1 MTSDEKVLPVKL
13 SSCLYEV
20 PKHGKMNVPLRI
32 YASEKLMKKM
42 LEDNCIQQGINVAT
56 HLPGIQKYS
65 IMMPD
70 AHQGY
75 GFSIGGVAA
84 MDYETGCISPGGI
97 GFDIN
102 CGVRLLTSNLTKEQV
117 EPKIKELLERLFKNV
132 PSGVGSE
139 SFLHLTN
146 EELDEVLIKG
156 ATWALEKG
164 HGLPED
170 VELCEEKGCM
180 AGADATKVSTKAKA
194 RGRKQL
200 GTLGA
205 GNHFLEVQVVDKIY
219 DPKAAERFG
228 IKKEGQITLMIHC
241 GSRGFGHQNCTD
253 YLRKMEDAYPE
264 IVKALPE
271 KDLIYAP
278 ISSPLAQDYLKSMT
292 ASANYAWCNR
302 HIIASQTRKS
312 VQQIFPD
319 AQLNAVYDIAHNI
332 AKVEEHT
339 IDGVKKKVIVHRK
352 GATRAFGPNRIEVP
366 EKYRDLGQPVLLPG
380 SMGTASYVLI
390 GTGTSMDETFGST
403 AHGAG
408 REMSR
413 AQANRTWRG
422 EDLKKELEAKNIHIK
437 AASWKGISEEAPG
450 AYKDVDEV
458 VRVSDEAGIGKIVV
472 RLVPLG
478 VVKG

>member
-1 MTSDEKVLPVKL
+1 MTSDEKAVPVKL

-20 PKHGKMNVPLRI
+20 PKTGKMNVPLRI

-42 LEDNCIQQGINVAT
+42 LEDNCIQQGMNVAT
-56 HLPGIQKYS
+56 YLPGIQKYS

-102 CGVRLLTSNLTKEQV
+102 CGVRLLASNLKKADV
-117 EPKIKELLERLFKNV
+117 EPKITELLERLFKNV

-139 SFLHLTN
+139 SFLRLTD
-146 EELDEVLIKG
+146 EELDAVLSQG
-156 ATWALEKG
+156 AKWALDKG
-164 HGLPED
+164 HGLPSD
-170 VELCEEKGCM
+170 IELCEEQGCILE
-180 AGADATKVSTKAKA
+180 ADAKKVSTKAKA

-219 DPKAAERFG
+219 DQKTAERFG
-228 IKKEGQITLMIHC
+228 IKEEGQITLMIHC
-241 GSRGFGHQNCTD
+241 GSRGLGHQNCTD
-253 YLRKMEDAYPE
+253 YLRKMEDQYPDV
-264 IVKALPE
+264 IKTLPE

-278 ISSPLAQDYLKSMT
+278 ISSAVAQDYLKAMA

-302 HIIASQTRKS
+302 QVIASQARKS
-312 VQQIFPD
+312 LQQVFPD
-319 AQLNAVYDIAHNI
+319 AELNPVYDIAHNI

-352 GATRAFGPNRIEVP
+352 GATRAFGPGRVEVP

-390 GTGTSMDETFGST
+390 GTGTSMEETFGST

-413 AQANRTWRG
+413 TAATKKWRG
-422 EDLKKELEAKNIHIK
+422 EDIKKELEEKHIHIK
-437 AASWKGISEEAPG
+437 AASWRGICEEAPG

-458 VRVSDEAGIGKIVV
+458 VKVSDEAGIGKIVV
-472 RLVPLG
+472 RLIPLG